1 MKEREDNDEV
11 VGEQIDILKEKNKVA
26 LARVIESG
34 MDHKSK
40 LTSTILTYKQAKF
53 EKENHIADIH

>member
-1 MKEREDNDEV
+1 MW
-11 VGEQIDILKEKNKVA
+11 EQIDILKEKNKVA

-40 LTSTILTYKQAKF
+40 LTSTILAYNQAKF
-53 EKENHIADIH
+53 EKESHIADIH